1 MSKLINM
8 GGNRSIFFRE
18 GLELGYTRG
27 VGLGLAER
35 KERASPRKG
44 VSLSR
49 DNKVWG
55 AVGMHTWWVG
65 RVNWAD

>member
-1 MSKLINM
+1 M
-8 GGNRSIFFRE
+8 FRE

-35 KERASPRKG
+35 KEKASPRKG

-49 DNKVWG
+49 DNKVGG